1 MWNKW
6 KKNIAEVINKLLDP
20 TGNTT
25 KYLIPVGSKI
35 TQIYENEGD
44 DILQKNENEN
54 QNVRIN
60 SIQLCAE
67 MELILRYYDEP
78 IHNNGETKDEVG
90 TKDDKRWFFNT
101 VDAII
106 NEIRELRL

>member
-1 MWNKW
+1 
-6 KKNIAEVINKLLDP
+6 
-20 TGNTT
+20 
-25 KYLIPVGSKI
+25 
-35 TQIYENEGD
+35 
-44 DILQKNENEN
+44 
-54 QNVRIN
+54 
-60 SIQLCAE
+60 

-78 IHNNGETKDEVG
+78 IHNNGETKGVGG